1 MPTNCMKQ
9 LLTLFCLI
17 LAGILPAQ
25 DHDLWPVSSGLR
37 NTGPL
42 TEADAAAMN
51 SIKPLMIAPEQLG
64 RSLPDSIDNSE
75 YPWFRPIFSQ
85 ETFPNCMQA
94 TSIAY
99 NFTYEINRLRNL
111 PADIPDNQ
119 YPTHFAWNFFNGGNG
134 WFGVNYLFT
143 MDVLKYHGTPNVSD
157 YGGFYYG
164 GGERWMSGYDQWYNA
179 MNNRIEDVYKI
190 YVGDED
196 GLLTLKHWLAN
207 HADGSETGGVASF
220 MASSPYNLKTLPEGS
235 PQAGKKVMTS
245 WYPEASHGMTIIGY
259 NDSIRFDYNG
269 DGQYTNHIDLNGD
282 GIIDMRDRE
291 TGALKFCNSYGET
304 WADSGFA
311 YMMYKT
317 LADAFEDGG
326 IWTNT
331 VHVLRAKDYHDTR
344 MTYRITLEHNYRQR
358 IRVRAGISGN
368 PDSDLP
374 EHVLSY
380 TIFNFQGGWHYMQ
393 GNDTTPENKTI
404 EFGLDITPL
413 LSHVETG
420 KEYRFFLIVDE
431 KDPENLGY
439 GQIKDFSLIDYQEG
453 FTEVPCSQQNV
464 ILTDNGTTMLYID
477 YMPSPNDF
485 VIITNEIPPLV
496 AGQPLALQL
505 EADGGRE
512 PYRWYLDKNYR
523 MGTGPEQYPAIEGEL
538 IIENTYTD
546 LPVAQALGFSFP
558 FYGNLFDTVMVSPC
572 GYIFF
577 DENMYFWSY
586 LRDMAYFLRNQ
597 RVIAPLLC
605 QEMIVNS
612 SYGHGVWYE
621 GDENGA
627 VFRWVNALE
636 DENES
641 SKFNF
646 AVKLFPDGDIDFY
659 YGDILLN
666 TAMDWVA
673 GISDGDL
680 VNYSLPDLPA
690 PAEINPG
697 TQVIF
702 RGLPLP
708 DSLSLSV
715 EGLLEVYNGDAI
727 QSGISVLAV
736 DNTLLRAGRKY
747 QLTDGL
753 EMDIYVQGSGNNT
766 LKNGQFA
773 YLNLMLKN
781 QEVTEMEDLH
791 FMLSCEHP
799 GLRLIDDSHFIQTL
813 SAGEQ
818 MEVVAA
824 FSCLADPDLLDQQV
838 VVMTMDMQLAG
849 KSSSRPFIFG
859 SRAPLLM
866 LRSWSVDDADGIL
879 DPGETAPLM
888 VEIDNE
894 GLLKTGSVKG
904 RVVSKDP
911 GVTANGS
918 QAAIFGELQ
927 PGARATATFDL
938 TASDALPYGK
948 KVSLVLKLEEENGLI
963 RELPFSLRVGKVPV
977 CIVDMDPGTHSGPQI
992 YDLLQQMGV
1001 EVEYTRSFPQS
1012 LDAFQSVI
1020 LCLGKYFSYHDISAM
1035 ESNTLI
1041 QYLDQGGRLYMEGRL
1056 AWTQQP
1062 YWDIFG
1068 RFNIETVNMPGLYNI
1083 LDGTDSTFTGGL
1095 AYANMAPQPVCY
1107 QYLVPQEPA
1116 FSIFT
1121 GREYPYCAAVAY
1133 DAGNYKTVGTIFEL
1147 GGLVSSDTCLVE
1159 TFMWRLL
1166 DFFDVQQSAL
1176 DIEEPW
1182 VRDPAAA
1189 VQNHPNP
1196 FSGHTH
1202 IPVFFDERSY
1212 ARAEVYDMQGRPV
1225 YELLPAGLY
1234 QAGTKLLEW
1243 NGKGPGGQNLPAG
1256 IYLYRI
1262 VVNGMYFTG
1271 KMIKL
1276 D

>member
-1 MPTNCMKQ
+1 MKQ
-9 LLTLFCLI
+9 LLTLICLI
-17 LAGILPAQ
+17 LAGILTAQ
-25 DHDLWPVSSGLR
+25 EHDLWPVPSGLR

-51 SIKPLMIAPEQLG
+51 SIKPLLIPAEHLG
-64 RSLPDSIDNSE
+64 RSLPDSIDNSQH
-75 YPWFRPIFSQ
+75 PWFRPVFSQ
-85 ETFPNCMQA
+85 ESFPNCMQA

-99 NFTYEINRLRNL
+99 NFTYEINRLRDL
-111 PADIPDNQ
+111 PADITANQ
-119 YPTHFAWNFFNGGNG
+119 YPTHFAWNFFNGGDG

-143 MDVLKYHGTPNVSD
+143 MDVLKHHGTPNVSD
-157 YGGFYYG
+157 YGGFYHG

-179 MNNRIEDVYKI
+179 MNNRIEEVYKI
-190 YVGDED
+190 FVGDEE
-196 GLLTLKHWLAN
+196 GLLTLKHWLS
-207 HADGSETGGVASF
+207 HHGGGSETGGVASF
-220 MASSPYNLKTLPEGS
+220 MASSPYNLNTLPEGS
-235 PQAGKKVMTS
+235 PQAGKKVITS

-259 NDSIRFDYNG
+259 NDSIRYDYNG

-291 TGALKFCNSYGET
+291 IGALKFCNSYGET

-317 LADAFEDGG
+317 LADDFGDGG

-331 VHVLRAKDYHDTR
+331 VHVLGAKAYHDTR
-344 MTYRITLEHNYRQR
+344 MAFKVSLEHNYRQR

-368 PDSDLP
+368 LESDIP
-374 EHVLSY
+374 EHVQSFS
-380 TIFNFQGGWHYMQ
+380 IFNYQGGWHYMQ

-413 LSHVETG
+413 LSYVETG

-453 FTEVPCSQQNV
+453 FTEIPCIQQNV

-477 YMPSPNDF
+477 HLPSPNDF
-485 VIITNEIPPLV
+485 TIVTDGIPPLE

-505 EADGGRE
+505 EAAGGQE
-512 PYRWYLDKNYR
+512 PYRWYLDKNYD
-523 MGTGPEQYPAIEGEL
+523 MGMGPGIYPGNEGEL
-538 IIENTYTD
+538 IIGNAYTD
-546 LPVAQALGFSFP
+546 HPVAQALGFSFP
-558 FYGNLFDTVMVSPC
+558 FYGNRFDTVMVSPC

-605 QEMIVNS
+605 QEMIVNAD
-612 SYGHGVWYE
+612 YGHGVWYA

-627 VFRWVNALE
+627 VFRWINALE
-636 DENES
+636 DEIGS

-646 AVKLFPDGDIDFY
+646 AVKLFPDGNIDFY
-659 YGDILLN
+659 YGDMELN
-666 TAMDWVA
+666 AAMDWVA

-680 VNYSLPDLPA
+680 VNYSLPELPA
-690 PAEINPG
+690 LPEISPG
-697 TQVIF
+697 TRVIY

-708 DSLSLSV
+708 DSISLST
-715 EGLLEVYNGDAI
+715 EGLLKVYNGDGI

-736 DNTLLRAGRKY
+736 DNTLLGTSRKF

-753 EMDIYVQGSGNNT
+753 EMDVYVQGSTNNT
-766 LKNGQFA
+766 LKSGQFF

-781 QEVTEMEDLH
+781 QGVAEIEDLH
-791 FMLSCEHP
+791 FILSCEDP
-799 GLRLIDDSHFIQTL
+799 GLMLIDNSHFVQTL
-813 SAGEQ
+813 PAGEHV
-818 MEVVAA
+818 ELIGA
-824 FSCLADPDLLDQQV
+824 FSCQTDPELPDRQVIVMRMDLQS
-838 VVMTMDMQLAG
+838 AG
-849 KSSSRPFIFG
+849 KTSSRPFIFE
-859 SRAPLLM
+859 SRAPMFM
-866 LRSWSVDDADGIL
+866 LRSWRVTDADGIL

-888 VEIDNE
+888 VEIAND
-894 GLLKTGSVKG
+894 GLLGSGSVIG
-904 RVVSKDP
+904 RVVSEDP
-911 GVTANGS
+911 GITVIGS
-918 QAAIFGELQ
+918 QAATFGELQ

-938 TASDALPYGK
+938 TASYALPYGK
-948 KVSLVLKLEEENGLI
+948 EVSLVLKLEEENGLI

-977 CIVDMDPGTHSGPQI
+977 CIVDMDPGTHSGPQV
-992 YDLLQQMGV
+992 YELLQQMGV
-1001 EVEYTRSFPQS
+1001 EAKYTRSFPLS
-1012 LDAFQSVI
+1012 LDAYQSVI
-1020 LCLGKYFSYHDISAM
+1020 LCLGKYFSYHDVSAL

-1068 RFNIETVNMPGLYNI
+1068 RFNIETMNMPGLYNI
-1083 LDGTDSTFTGGL
+1083 LDGTDSTFTEGL

-1121 GREYPYCAAVAY
+1121 GREYPYCAAVAH
-1133 DAGNYKTVGTIFEL
+1133 DAGTYKTVGTIFEL

-1166 DFFDVQQSAL
+1166 EFFDVQQSAL
-1176 DIEEPW
+1176 DIDDPW
-1182 VRDPAAA
+1182 FGDPAGA
-1189 VQNHPNP
+1189 VQNYPNP

-1202 IPVFFDERSY
+1202 IPLFLDERSY
-1212 ARAEVYDMQGRPV
+1212 VRAEVYDMQGRLV
-1225 YELLPAGLY
+1225 YELLPAGFY
-1234 QAGTKLLEW
+1234 RAGTKLLEW
-1243 NGKGPGGQNLPAG
+1243 NGKGADGQNMPAG
-1256 IYLYRI
+1256 IYIYRI
-1262 VVNGMYFTG
+1262 VVNGMPLTG
-1271 KMIKL
+1271 KMIML